1 MTAWPSGNCKEQKFV
16 WYAKR
21 ILLVAFCVLLI
32 PLDLAWSG
40 IFKHGSK
47 VEMLEYSVRY
57 FAFDADYPLMGGK
70 RVYDYRTPMSD
81 EMTNRI
87 FDERHDRFVGFGPEG
102 NATLTVDE
110 SLRADVEATLG
121 TTTRLNLGG
130 YEERVLCYASSR
142 PGDDTVALFT
152 LSKCPENCQR
162 VSEIQVRARKR
173 EVRVLSKCARVPGV
187 HAGIATES
195 GLHLGMTAA
204 EAEAVLGKPQHIQK
218 GLQGAM
224 WFYAASVG
232 VAMSREE
239 ATRRG
244 FPGVEHK
251 PIPGTSVCPTP
262 GFDKYIVL
270 WLRGDRVSAWRVWL
284 DWGL

>member
-1 MTAWPSGNCKEQKFV
+1 M
-16 WYAKR
+16 
-21 ILLVAFCVLLI
+21 
-32 PLDLAWSG
+32 
-40 IFKHGSK
+40 
-47 VEMLEYSVRY
+47 EMLEYSVRY
-57 FAFDADYPLMGGK
+57 FAFYADYPLVGGE

-110 SLRADVEATLG
+110 SLHGDVTALLG
-121 TTTRLNLGG
+121 KTTRLNVGG

-152 LSKCPENCQR
+152 LSKCPGNCQR

-173 EVRVLSKCARVPGV
+173 EVRVLPKCARVPGV
-187 HAGIATES
+187 HAGLATES
-195 GLHLGMTAA
+195 GLRLGMTGA
-204 EAEAVLGKPQHIQK
+204 EVEAVLGKPQHIQK
-218 GLQGAM
+218 GLQGTM
-224 WFYAASVG
+224 WFYAASVS
-232 VAMSREE
+232 VAMSPEE
-239 ATRRG
+239 ASRRG

-251 PIPGTSVCPTP
+251 PIPGTSVSPTP

-270 WLRGDRVSAWRVWL
+270 WQREGRVSAWRVWL

>member
-1 MTAWPSGNCKEQKFV
+1 MWCARPS
-16 WYAKR
+16 
-21 ILLVAFCVLLI
+21 ILLACILSALPVSA
-32 PLDLAWSG
+32 LAG
-40 IFKHGSK
+40 FLAHGS
-47 VEMLEYSVRY
+47 EIHFIRGHDY
-57 FAFDADYPLMGGK
+57 FAFHSEYALKGGK
-70 RVYDYRTPMSD
+70 QTYGFQANYPD
-81 EMTNRI
+81 EVFNRI

-110 SLRADVEATLG
+110 SLKADVERTLG
-121 TTTRLNLGG
+121 TAMRLNMGG

-162 VSEIQVRARKR
+162 VSEIQVRAKKR
-173 EVRVLSKCARVPGV
+173 EVRVLDKCGRVPGV
-187 HAGIATES
+187 HAGLATES
-195 GLHLGMTAA
+195 GLRLGMTAA

-218 GLQGAM
+218 GLQGTM

-232 VAMSREE
+232 LAMSREE
-239 ATRRG
+239 AARRG
-244 FPGVEHK
+244 FPGVEHV
-251 PIPGTSVCPTP
+251 PVPGTSYSPTP
-262 GFDKYIVL
+262 VFQKFIVL

>member
-1 MTAWPSGNCKEQKFV
+1 V
-16 WYAKR
+16 
-21 ILLVAFCVLLI
+21 
-32 PLDLAWSG
+32 
-40 IFKHGSK
+40 
-47 VEMLEYSVRY
+47 
-57 FAFDADYPLMGGK
+57 
-70 RVYDYRTPMSD
+70 
-81 EMTNRI
+81 
-87 FDERHDRFVGFGPEG
+87 
-102 NATLTVDE
+102 
-110 SLRADVEATLG
+110 
-121 TTTRLNLGG
+121 GG

-195 GLHLGMTAA
+195 GLHLGMTGA
-204 EAEAVLGKPQHIQK
+204 EVEAVLGKPQHVQK
-218 GLQGAM
+218 GLQGTM
-224 WFYAASVG
+224 WFYAAKVS

>member
-1 MTAWPSGNCKEQKFV
+1 MAFCALCAWPGSAWAGLWAYGSE
-16 WYAKR
+16 YADR
-21 ILLVAFCVLLI
+21 WPYSPSAFYSDHALI
-32 PLDLAWSG
+32 
-40 IFKHGSK
+40 
-47 VEMLEYSVRY
+47 
-57 FAFDADYPLMGGK
+57 GGK
-70 RVYDYRTPMSD
+70 RTYSYKSTLVSD
-81 EMTNRI
+81 EEFDRI
-87 FDERHDRFVGFGPEG
+87 YDETHDSFVGFGPEG

-110 SLRADVEATLG
+110 SLRADVEGTLG
-121 TTTRLNLGG
+121 KTMRLNVGG

-152 LSKCPENCQR
+152 LSQCPKNCQR

-173 EVRVLSKCARVPGV
+173 EVRVLSKCAQVSGV
-187 HAGIATES
+187 HAGLATES

-204 EAEAVLGKPQHIQK
+204 EAEAVLGPPQHVQK
-218 GLQGAM
+218 GLQGTM
-224 WFYAASVG
+224 WFYGASVS

-251 PIPGTSVCPTP
+251 PIPGTSVSPTT
-262 GFDKYIVL
+262 GFEKYIVL
-270 WLRGDRVSAWRVWL
+270 WLREDRVSAWRVWL

>member
-1 MTAWPSGNCKEQKFV
+1 MWCAR
-16 WYAKR
+16 R
-21 ILLVAFCVLLI
+21 ILLMAICALWAC
-32 PLDLAWSG
+32 PGSAWAG
-40 IFKHGSK
+40 LWTHGS
-47 VEMLEYSVRY
+47 ETDSRMEHEYFNFST
-57 FAFDADYPLMGGK
+57 DHTLIGGK
-70 RVYDYRTPMSD
+70 RDYGYLAAIPDEIFERIYD
-81 EMTNRI
+81 EA
-87 FDERHDRFVGFGPEG
+87 HDRFVGFGPEG

-110 SLRADVEATLG
+110 SLRADVEGVLG
-121 TTTRLNLGG
+121 TTTRLNVGG

-173 EVRVLSKCARVPGV
+173 EVRVLDKCAKVPGV
-187 HAGIATES
+187 HAGLATES
-195 GLHLGMTAA
+195 GLHLGMTGA
-204 EAEAVLGKPQHIQK
+204 EAEAVLGTPQHIEK
-218 GLQGAM
+218 GLQGTM
-224 WFYAASVG
+224 WFYAASVS

-244 FPGVEHK
+244 FPGVEHV
-251 PIPGTSVCPTP
+251 PVPGSSYSPTP

-270 WLRGDRVSAWRVWL
+270 WLREGRVSAWRVWL

>member
-1 MTAWPSGNCKEQKFV
+1 
-16 WYAKR
+16 
-21 ILLVAFCVLLI
+21 
-32 PLDLAWSG
+32 LAGLWA
-40 IFKHGSK
+40 HGSETDDRREHEH
-47 VEMLEYSVRY
+47 VSFYSDYALIGGERSYQYNTFIPDEV
-57 FAFDADYPLMGGK
+57 FD
-70 RVYDYRTPMSD
+70 
-81 EMTNRI
+81 RI

-110 SLRADVEATLG
+110 SLRSDVERTLG
-121 TTTRLNLGG
+121 KTTRLNLGG

-173 EVRVLSKCARVPGV
+173 EVRVLDKCAHVPGV

-195 GLHLGMTAA
+195 GLHLGMTDADVQAA
-204 EAEAVLGKPQHIQK
+204 LGPPQHIQK
-218 GLQGAM
+218 GMQGTM
-224 WFYAASVG
+224 WFYAASVS

-239 ATRRG
+239 AARRG
-244 FPGVEHK
+244 FPGVEHV
-251 PIPGTSVCPTP
+251 PVPGTSYSPTP
-262 GFDKYIVL
+262 GFDKFIVL
-270 WLRGDRVSAWRVWL
+270 WLREGRVSAWRVWL

>member
-1 MTAWPSGNCKEQKFV
+1 MWCAR
-16 WYAKR
+16 R
-21 ILLVAFCVLLI
+21 ILLMAFCALC
-32 PLDLAWSG
+32 AWPAPSWAG
-40 IFKHGSK
+40 LWAHGS
-47 VEMLEYSVRY
+47 EY
-57 FAFDADYPLMGGK
+57 ADRWPYSAASFYSDYALIGGE
-70 RVYDYRTPMSD
+70 RDYEYRDTLVSD
-81 EMTNRI
+81 EEFDRI
-87 FDERHDRFVGFGPEG
+87 FDEAHDRFVGFGPEG

-110 SLRADVEATLG
+110 SLRADVERTLG
-121 TTTRLNLGG
+121 KAMRLNVGG

-187 HAGIATES
+187 HAGLATES
-195 GLHLGMTAA
+195 GLRLGMTDA
-204 EAEAVLGKPQHIQK
+204 EAEAVLGKPQHVQK
-218 GLQGAM
+218 GLQGTM

-251 PIPGTSVCPTP
+251 PIPGTSVSPVP

-270 WLRGDRVSAWRVWL
+270 WLREGRVSAWRVWL

>member
-1 MTAWPSGNCKEQKFV
+1 M

-21 ILLVAFCVLLI
+21 LLLVAFCALYVCPGPAWAGLWAHGAENAGRWPYSPSAFNSDHVLIGGMRTYSYKSTLI
-32 PLDLAWSG
+32 S
-40 IFKHGSK
+40 
-47 VEMLEYSVRY
+47 
-57 FAFDADYPLMGGK
+57 DAESD
-70 RVYDYRTPMSD
+70 RIYD
-81 EMTNRI
+81 EA
-87 FDERHDRFVGFGPEG
+87 HDRFAGFGPEG

-110 SLRADVEATLG
+110 SLRADVEAALG
-121 TTTRLNLGG
+121 TTTRLNVGG

-173 EVRVLSKCARVPGV
+173 EVRVLSKCAQVPGV
-187 HAGIATES
+187 HAGIATQS
-195 GLHLGMTAA
+195 GLRLGMTGA
-204 EAEAVLGKPQHIQK
+204 EVEAVLGTPQHIQK
-218 GLQGAM
+218 GLQGTM
-224 WFYAASVG
+224 WFYAASVS

-239 ATRRG
+239 AARRG
-244 FPGVEHK
+244 FPGVAHV
-251 PIPGTSVCPTP
+251 PVPGTSFSPTP

-270 WLRGDRVSAWRVWL
+270 WLREGRVSAWRVWL

>member
-1 MTAWPSGNCKEQKFV
+1 MWCARFS
-16 WYAKR
+16 
-21 ILLVAFCVLLI
+21 ILLACALLL
-32 PLDLAWSG
+32 PPAAASAGFLA
-40 IFKHGSK
+40 HGA
-47 VEMLEYSVRY
+47 EIDDVRGHDY
-57 FAFDADYPLMGGK
+57 FAFHSDYALKGGMQT
-70 RVYDYRTPMSD
+70 YGFQANYPD
-81 EMTNRI
+81 EVFERI
-87 FDERHDRFVGFGPEG
+87 FDEAHDRFNGFGPEG

-121 TTTRLNLGG
+121 TTTRLNVGG

-173 EVRVLSKCARVPGV
+173 EVRVLDKCARVPGV
-187 HAGIATES
+187 HAGIATQS
-195 GLHLGMTAA
+195 GLHLGMTGA
-204 EAEAVLGKPQHIQK
+204 EVEAVLGRPQHIQK
-218 GLQGAM
+218 GLQGTM
-224 WFYAASVG
+224 WFYAASVS

-244 FPGVEHK
+244 FPGVEHM
-251 PIPGTSVCPTP
+251 PVPGTSYSPTP
-262 GFDKYIVL
+262 LFDKYIVL

>member
-1 MTAWPSGNCKEQKFV
+1 MWCAR
-16 WYAKR
+16 R
-21 ILLVAFCVLLI
+21 ILLVVFCALCVC
-32 PLDLAWSG
+32 PGSAWAELWA
-40 IFKHGSK
+40 HGS
-47 VEMLEYSVRY
+47 EYDGRMEHEHISI
-57 FAFDADYPLMGGK
+57 DSDYALIGGE
-70 RVYDYRTPMSD
+70 RLYQYNTFIPD
-81 EMTNRI
+81 EVFERI

-110 SLRADVEATLG
+110 SLRADVERVLG
-121 TTTRLNLGG
+121 TTTRLNVGG

-162 VSEIQVRARKR
+162 VSEIQVRTRKR
-173 EVRVLSKCARVPGV
+173 EVRVLGKCAKVPGV

-195 GLHLGMTAA
+195 GLKLGMTGA
-204 EAEAVLGKPQHIQK
+204 EVEAVLGKPQHTQK

-224 WFYAASVG
+224 WFYAAGVS

-251 PIPGTSVCPTP
+251 PIPGTSYSPTP

-270 WLRGDRVSAWRVWL
+270 WLREGRVSAWRVWL